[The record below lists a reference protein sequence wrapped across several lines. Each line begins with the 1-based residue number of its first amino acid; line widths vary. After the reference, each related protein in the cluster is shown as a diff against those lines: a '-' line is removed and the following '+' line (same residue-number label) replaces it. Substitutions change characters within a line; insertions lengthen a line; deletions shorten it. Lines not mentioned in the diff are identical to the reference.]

1 MSNGMYEGGIKEL
14 ASRELAPRSL
24 PHPDKQVSVDNP
36 FCGDRVDLEIN
47 LEDGRVTALAQHVRG
62 CMLCTAAANVMAQSA
77 IGLSASEIEQVDNS
91 LKAMLGGEDSP
102 EWTPT
107 GWESLAEFEPVCRH
121 KSRHGCVTL
130 PFRALLEAL
139 SSA

>member
-14 ASRELAPRSL
+14 AAREVVPQSL
-24 PHPDKQVSVDNP
+24 CHPDKQVSVDNP

-62 CMLCTAAANVMAQSA
+62 CMLCQAAANAVAQSA
-77 IGLSASEIEQVDNS
+77 IGLSAVEIEQADS
-91 LKAMLGGEDSP
+91 RLKAMLGGEDSADWP
-102 EWTPT
+102 PS
-107 GWESLAEFEPVCRH
+107 GWDSLSEFEPVRRH

-139 SSA
+139 S